1 MSPPRPQ
8 AAMAKTTRAKAPKA
22 KAPKAKFGAG
32 KGIGRLPRW
41 NLGDLYSG
49 RGSAR
54 LTGDLAR
61 AQRRAQ
67 RFEKLNKGRL
77 ARLSGKRL
85 GEAVAEFEAID
96 QALGKIMS
104 YAQLLHAADV
114 ADPRISQFYQTMS
127 ERVNAIATRLLFFT
141 LELNRLSEPALR
153 KKLESPA
160 LKRFAPWVRDARA
173 WRRFELADDMEKLLH
188 EKLPSGR
195 AAWVRLYDETLAD
208 LRFPINGKSATLA
221 EALNRLSHRSAATR
235 RAAAA
240 AIGKVLGR
248 HGRTFALITN
258 TLAKDKEV
266 EDRWRGFE
274 GPASA
279 RNLSNY
285 VEDQVV
291 DALVG
296 AVKRAYP
303 RLSHRYYRL
312 KARWMGKKRL
322 DYWDRNAPLPKS
334 QDPTIPWAEA
344 KSMVLEAYGA
354 FSPDMERIAA
364 RFFDGRWIDAG
375 PRPGKESGA
384 FSHPTV
390 PTVHPYILM
399 NYQGKSRD
407 VMTLAHELGHGV
419 HQILAA
425 PQGHLMAATPLTL
438 AETASVFGE
447 MLTFRR
453 LLARQTKP
461 ARRRALVAGKVE
473 DMLNTVVRQVAFF
486 DFEMRV
492 HTARKKGELTAD
504 DLSEIWLAVQG
515 ESLGPAIKLSGDYRW
530 FWTYIPHFIHSPF
543 YVYAYAFGDCLVNSL
558 YATYEAA
565 PDGFA
570 AKYLAMLRAGGTLRH
585 RELLRPFGL
594 NAADPAF
601 WDRGLAMISGLIDE
615 LE

>member
-1 MSPPRPQ
+1 MSPPRPP
-8 AAMAKTTRAKAPKA
+8 AATAKTPKAKTPKA

-49 RGSAR
+49 PKSDR
-54 LTGDLAR
+54 LDLDLAR
-61 AQRRAQ
+61 AQSRAE

-141 LELNRLSEPALR
+141 LELNRLPEPALR

-160 LKRFAPWVRDARA
+160 LKRYAPWVRDARA

-419 HQILAA
+419 HQTLEA

-453 LLARQTKP
+453 LLARQTKT

-492 HTARKKGELTAD
+492 HTARKEGELTAD

-530 FWTYIPHFIHSPF
+530 YWTYIPHFIHSPF

-565 PDGFA
+565 PDGFE